1 MNINAALQPL
11 TLGNSAAIDGGDS
24 FIAPQKTDNI
34 SAKNHVPPSESLIS
48 GDKEQLLT
56 DRKIYMQH
64 VEKLKKN
71 YPHIIETASKY
82 LRDTIKEKYGL
93 DVNPDHTYFNRFDHA
108 ESSSQTFTGWAHSG
122 GATESQTLT
131 ERLLS
136 NFGAE
141 DRLNADTLSVNSGI
155 YTQGYAARGFDTR
168 NEVKLLPRSFMD
180 IVVNSNF
187 SAKYLAKL
195 KQFWNK
201 SPESFRTVNKG
212 LFIAMAKHEHNSGT
226 LSTQGLKL
234 LLDAIGGTTLNADKI
249 SLTDLKNEFSQR
261 TNTSITTFDI
271 YGYIASDMFLVHGN
285 DGKVVLYKP
294 DCDQSFFEFDTMR
307 QLKNWVKEQAK
318 NERKRQQLANH
329 FSFYQRQDGMSY
341 TGVDKALLALGQG
354 KWGSKYINYE
364 PQPIKDDVF
373 SWLTRQVKART
384 LSDANTLTTTNGE
397 VFKQQLLMNLRPAAD
412 LAGLSTLIFPGPG
425 SMALLGIG
433 ITQIGLG
440 SDQAINDDS
449 SSQRS
454 NGLDEI
460 VNGGVN
466 TLFGAIGVKANL
478 AGGKSKPSAVQ
489 DANEPQPGPSNG
501 RPAAKVSNKTW
512 IHRLLDN
519 TVVHERGLAAI
530 KANNP
535 GNGAAIEQ
543 AMLQMKEALIK
554 ASEALDTLKGRK
566 IAAAYLGYDDA
577 SQLTETDIANIR
589 KNITAMQETTEW
601 LIKTDMSV
609 KTVSIYDK
617 KRSNVGAYY
626 NPQKNIIAFP
636 DLFFT
641 KDAESQLH
649 TLLHETVHASLKVNG
664 EVVPDYYYLR
674 SSPIPAPEGVY
685 QHPILDKRNEQLRI
699 SHGNTSLFYFI
710 GQDGHML
717 ENNFVKGMQADTLVH
732 AGIKFIENAEAR
744 RALLMRNPDTQALL
758 IMDLAGKITGTTR
771 NNGTMIGI
779 DPEPAKT

>member
-1 MNINAALQPL
+1 MNINTTLQPL
-11 TLGNSAAIDGGDS
+11 ALHNSSPLDS
-24 FIAPQKTDNI
+24 QDDSITPQATDNT
-34 SAKNHVPPSESLIS
+34 SAKNRMPPSPSVYNSDAEQFLI
-48 GDKEQLLT
+48 

-64 VEKLKKN
+64 VQKLKKN
-71 YPHIIETASKY
+71 YPDIIATASKY

-93 DVNPDHTYFNRFDHA
+93 DVDPDHTYFNRFNYA
-108 ESSSQTFTGWAHSG
+108 ESSSQTFTGWAHNG
-122 GATESQTLT
+122 AATESQTLT

-141 DRLNADTLSVNSGI
+141 DRLNSDTLSVNSGI
-155 YTQGYAARGFDTR
+155 YTQGYSARGFDTH
-168 NEVKLLPRSFMD
+168 NEVKLLPKSFMD

-187 SAKYLAKL
+187 SAKYLTKL

-212 LFIAMAKHEHNSGT
+212 LFVAMAKHEHKSGT
-226 LSTQGLKL
+226 LSAQGLKL
-234 LLDAIGGTTLNADKI
+234 LLNAIGGETLNSDKI
-249 SLTDLKNEFSQR
+249 SLAELKKEFSQR
-261 TNTSITTFDI
+261 TGSTVTTFDI
-271 YGYIASDMFLVHGN
+271 YGYIASDMFLVHGDN
-285 DGKVVLYKP
+285 GKIVLYKP
-294 DCDQSFFEFDTMR
+294 DYGQAFFEFDTMR
-307 QLKNWVKEQAK
+307 QLKNWVTEQAK
-318 NERKRQQLANH
+318 DERKRQVLASH

-341 TGVDKALLALGQG
+341 TGVDKALTALGQG
-354 KWGSKYINYE
+354 KWGNKYINYE
-364 PQPIKDDVF
+364 PQSIKDDVF
-373 SWLTRQVKART
+373 SWLTRQIKART

-397 VFKQQLLMNLRPAAD
+397 VFKQQLLMNLKPAAD

-440 SDQAINDDS
+440 ADQAINDDTQ
-449 SSQRS
+449 SQRS
-454 NGLDEI
+454 NGVDEI

-478 AGGKSKPSAVQ
+478 EGAKNKTPGVQ
-489 DANEPQPGPSNG
+489 DANEPQPGPSTG

-535 GNGAAIEQ
+535 SNGAAIEQ
-543 AMLQMKEALIK
+543 AMLQMKDALIK
-554 ASEALDTLKGRK
+554 ASEALGTLKGRK

-577 SQLTETDIANIR
+577 SQLTESDIAEIRRNI
-589 KNITAMQETTEW
+589 NAMQKTADW
-601 LIKTDMSV
+601 LINTDMSV
-609 KTVSIYDK
+609 KTVTIYNK
-617 KRSNVGAYY
+617 NRGNVGAYY

-641 KDAESQLH
+641 KDPESQLH

-674 SSPIPAPEGVY
+674 SSPVPAPEGIY

-699 SHGNTSLFYFI
+699 SRGNTSLFYFT

-717 ENNFVKGMQADTLVH
+717 ENNFVKGMEADSMVH

-744 RALLMRNPDTQALL
+744 RAILMKNPDTQALL
-758 IMDLAGKITGTTR
+758 IMDLAGKIDGTTR
-771 NNGTMIGI
+771 NNGTIIGI
-779 DPEPAKT
+779 DP